1 MQKLVYGCLFFLLCV
16 AVNADTLTGKVIR
29 IIDGDTVVVLV
40 EGNVQEKIRLSGIDA
55 PERKQPFGTVSRQLL
70 ASMAFEKTVIV
81 DFDKRDRWG
90 RIIGKIIFEEQ
101 DLNLSQI
108 EKGLAWHYK
117 TYQVEQSEEDREL
130 YSQAEI
136 RARSSKAGLWSDPH
150 AIPPWN
156 WRKGIK

>member
-1 MQKLVYGCLFFLLCV
+1 MQKRVYGCLCFLLCV

-117 TYQVEQSEEDREL
+117 TYQVDQSEEDREL

-156 WRKGIK
+156 WRKGIR